1 MTPTRMREN
10 LAGLGV
16 VAVVARRE
24 IVVRGRRPAFLVATA
39 LLAVLAV
46 GAVVVPAWL
55 GGGSQH
61 QRVLVVHDDRSATV
75 VAATEA
81 AARVS
86 DLDVDVREAP
96 DRSAAVAAVRAGDAD
111 VAIVPAAGRTEL
123 VWRDVEDPTLSRV
136 VLAGLTQAALLERA
150 EAIGLDQNRLDA
162 LLAPVKPS
170 VTVLEVDRSR
180 TAGGI
185 VALAGMALL
194 FVAISVYGSY
204 VLMGVVEE
212 KASRVVEVL
221 LARISPAQL
230 LAGKVLGVGLLG
242 LAQMLLAGTATVVSL
257 AVVDPPDWPD
267 TTTGAIATIVLW
279 FVLGFGFYSMLYGA
293 LGSLASRAE
302 DAQAA
307 VAPLT
312 VGLLLVYAGAF
323 AAMSQPTAWW
333 VTAGSLLPPTA
344 PLFLPV
350 RVALVDVPAWQVVLA
365 VVLTLAGTV
374 GLVRVGGRLYRGAV
388 LRLGSRVRLREA
400 WAGRA
405 GARRPG

>member
-1 MTPTRMREN
+1 MTSSRPLLGE
-10 LAGLGV
+10 LGLVG
-16 VAVVARRE
+16 VVARRE
-24 IVVRGRRPAFLVATA
+24 ITQRARRPAFRIATVLLA
-39 LLAVLAV
+39 LLGVA
-46 GAVVVPAWL
+46 AVVLPEWL
-55 GGGSQH
+55 GGGTEH
-61 QRVLVVHDDRSATV
+61 QDVVVVHDDRSATV

-81 AARVS
+81 AARANE
-86 DLDVDVREAP
+86 LDVDVRELP
-96 DRSAAVAAVRAGDAD
+96 DRGAAVAAVRAGDAD
-111 VAIVPAAGRTEL
+111 VAVVAGAGRAEL
-123 VWRDVEDPTLSRV
+123 VWQDVEDPTLSRV
-136 VLAGLTQAALLERA
+136 VVAGLTQAALIDRA
-150 EAIGLDQNRLDA
+150 GALGLDRDGLET

-170 VTVLEVDRSR
+170 VSVLEVDRSR
-180 TAGGI
+180 TADGI
-185 VALAGMALL
+185 IALAGMALL
-194 FVAISVYGSY
+194 FVAISIYGSY

-242 LAQMLLAGTATVVSL
+242 LAQLLVVGTATAASL

-267 TTTGAIATIVLW
+267 TTTGAIATIIVW
-279 FVLGFGFYSMLYGA
+279 FVLGYGFYSMLYGA

-312 VGLLLVYAGAF
+312 VGLLLVYVGAF
-323 AAMSQPTAWW
+323 AALSSPGAWW
-333 VTAGSLLPPTA
+333 VTLGSLLPPTA

-350 RVALVDVPAWQVVLA
+350 RVALVDVPAWQVGLA
-365 VVLTLAGTV
+365 VVLMLAATV
-374 GLVRVGGRLYRGAV
+374 GLARVGGQLYRGAV

-405 GARRPG
+405 GDRYRD